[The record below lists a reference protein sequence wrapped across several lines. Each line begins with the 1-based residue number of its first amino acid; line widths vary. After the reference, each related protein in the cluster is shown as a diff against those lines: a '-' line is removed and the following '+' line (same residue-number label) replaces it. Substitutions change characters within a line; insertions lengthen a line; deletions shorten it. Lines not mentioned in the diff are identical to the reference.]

1 MKTFTYTFT
10 VPASA
15 IDFNGHVNN
24 ITYLEWMME
33 AAVRHSRSVGMSFER
48 CVELG
53 GTWVARSNHIEYKKP
68 AFEGEELR
76 METWIESLGRLTS
89 RRQYRIIRTE
99 DEALICSGQTEWVF
113 VDAKRQRPAPIPAP
127 ISEAFG
133 FGVD

>member
-1 MKTFTYTFT
+1 MTPFTYTFT

-48 CVELG
+48 CLELG
-53 GTWVARSNHIEYKKP
+53 GTWVARSNHIEYKTP

-76 METWIESLGRLTS
+76 MTTWVESIGKITSERRYELHKISDDSLVCEGR
-89 RRQYRIIRTE
+89 
-99 DEALICSGQTEWVF
+99 TEWVF
-113 VDAKRQRPAPIPAP
+113 VDKERMRPMRIPAP
-127 ISEAFG
+127 VRGAFE
-133 FGVD
+133 V